1 MNIVSFSPFGYEG
14 ALVVVE
20 VDLRRGIPS
29 CDVVGL
35 ADCAVKEARER
46 MRSAIRNSGLDF
58 PPERVLIN
66 LSPADLKK
74 EGSGFDLAIALAVL
88 QEADEKPKSNK
99 RVLVMGEL
107 ELSGKLR
114 WVRGTHAAILT
125 AAQEGIEFCIVPKD
139 HKYNNSNLG
148 DIKIFSVDNL
158 LEAKAA
164 LDSIENLAAVP
175 RGKALGKEQ
184 AQGKGRSFGF
194 EAQNSLE
201 DASVDF
207 EKARKEK
214 TLNIEFAPFSKDL
227 DFCHVKNQSALV
239 RGLQVAAGGGHNILS
254 YGPPGCGKTLSM
266 QRFPTLLPNLSL
278 EESRESTRI
287 WSLSGLLSAETEMIK
302 YPPFRIPHQSASLE
316 GMVGG
321 GTHCHPGEISLAH
334 NGVLFLDEAAEFRS
348 SVLQTLRVPLESKSI
363 TLSRAGRHTV
373 FPANFQ
379 LLISTNPCPC
389 GNFGSKDKICL
400 CSSFAVEN
408 YWKKFSGP
416 LLDRVDI
423 RIPVLEGVNTDFA
436 EKAGIKSGTSTEEL
450 RQSIKKARE
459 IQISRQGKL
468 NANLIPEEIEFY
480 CKLNSELQNYLDV
493 VAEKHD
499 FSARALHSVKKLS
512 RTIADM
518 NGSYEINLDHIKE
531 AIFYRKTQGPLD
543 IF

>member
-46 MRSAIRNSGLDF
+46 MRAAIRNSGLPF

-88 QEADEKPKSNK
+88 QSSEEKPKSTK
-99 RVLVMGEL
+99 PILVMGEL

-125 AAQEGIEFCIVPKD
+125 AAQEGIKYCIIPKD
-139 HKYNNSNLG
+139 HIMENTNLG
-148 DIKIFSVDNL
+148 DIRIFSVDNL
-158 LEAKAA
+158 LEAQKA
-164 LDSIENLAAVP
+164 LDIIENLVINEEKIADNS
-175 RGKALGKEQ
+175 KAFQHEFSQKTSVNGIE
-184 AQGKGRSFGF
+184 R
-194 EAQNSLE
+194 QNHIS
-201 DASVDF
+201 
-207 EKARKEK
+207 
-214 TLNIEFAPFSKDL
+214 IEFSSFPKDM
-227 DFCHVKNQSALV
+227 DFAFVKNQSGLV
-239 RGLQVAAGGGHNILS
+239 RALQVAAAGNHNILA

-266 QRFPTLLPNLSL
+266 QRFYSLLPNLSVQQSQ
-278 EESRESTRI
+278 EVTRI
-287 WSLSGLLSAETEMIK
+287 WSLAGLLSAETEMIK
-302 YPPFRIPHQSASLE
+302 QSPFRMPHQSASLE

-321 GTHCHPGEISLAH
+321 GLHCHPGEVSLAH
-334 NGVLFLDEAAEFRS
+334 NGVLFLDEAAEFKT
-348 SVLQTLRVPLESKSI
+348 SVLQTLRVPLESRSI
-363 TLSRAGRHTV
+363 TLSRAGRHTI

-379 LLISTNPCPC
+379 LLIATNPCPC

-400 CSSFAVEN
+400 CSASSVES

-423 RIPVLEGVNTDFA
+423 RMPVFQNQDGTTIFA
-436 EKAGIKSGTSTEEL
+436 QKAGITSGTSTEEL
-450 RQSIKKARE
+450 RIGIKKARE
-459 IQISRQGKL
+459 IQLSRQGKL
-468 NANLIPEEIEFY
+468 NSELTPEEIDFY
-480 CKLNSELQNYLDV
+480 CQLSPENQKYLFTI
-493 VAEKHD
+493 AEKYD
-499 FSARALHSVKKLS
+499 FSTRGIHSCKKLA
-512 RTIADM
+512 RTIADISE
-518 NGSYEINLDHIKE
+518 SYEIIKDFLEE
-531 AIFYRKTQGPLD
+531 AIFYRKNHGPLD